1 MKPKFVDANIFI
13 RFITKDDPVKA
24 EKCFRL
30 FQEAEKRKVLLVTT
44 KSILA
49 EVVHILSSKVLYALS
64 PKKIKE
70 LLEPVVTLKG
80 WQIKWKKEFLL
91 ALEIY
96 AEKNIDFEDA
106 LAAAAMKAQ
115 NIETIYSYDR
125 HFDRLNWVKRIE
137 P

>member
-1 MKPKFVDANIFI
+1 MKPRFVDANIFI

-30 FQEAEKRKVLLVTT
+30 FQEAERKKVLLVTT

-49 EVVHILSSKVLYALS
+49 EVVHILSSKALYALP

-70 LLEPVVTLKG
+70 LLEPVITLKG

-96 AEKNIDFEDA
+96 ALKTIDFEDA
-106 LAAAAMKAQ
+106 LAAAAMQVQ

>member
-1 MKPKFVDANIFI
+1 MKPRFVDANIFI
-13 RFITKDDPVKA
+13 RFITKDDPIKA

-30 FQEAEKRKVLLVTT
+30 FQEAEKRKILLVTT

-49 EVVHILSSKVLYALS
+49 EVIYILSAKTLYALP

-70 LLEPVVTLKG
+70 LLEPVIALKG
-80 WQIKWKKEFLL
+80 WRIKWKKEFQL

-106 LAAAAMKAQ
+106 LAAAAMQAQ
-115 NIETIYSYDR
+115 KIETIYSYDR
-125 HFDRLNWVKRIE
+125 HFDRLSWIKRIE